1 MFYSCHEAYLPI
13 HCHFYLMLH
22 YTYYNITTIQQ
33 RGNHYHYGYEF
44 YYYLLYLYDYHY
56 YYNMVSINMID
67 FRLIMSCCGLVIL
80 IYMFYTHGDFS

>member
-33 RGNHYHYGYEF
+33 RGNHHYGYEF